1 MVKVN
6 PRFMREGVTKTL
18 VPRNE
23 ENSRKRS
30 KSLGIVF
37 LMLISVIAP
46 VSISSVSADVI
57 TSNTTWSGN
66 YTLSSDLT
74 IEAGSTLTI
83 QPGAIIDA
91 REYAIIVNGTLIATD
106 ADFVSTVT
114 GSSSSHGAGLWTGII
129 GNQNS
134 QITLDRVSISGAETA
149 LLNHGDASVSLSSVQ
164 DVYIG
169 IDNHGDLTLSN
180 TSILA
185 SDVYGI
191 RNQGNMEVHFANIS
205 NSSVGLINTGQLS
218 VYDTQIRNSAVGFD
232 LDSGTASLQRIS
244 TAGMLVGIASQEGAN
259 VDVYSWIGNDLA
271 LALDLSNSDNFSLE
285 YAVVDGL
292 RFVYATSLQSSSII
306 DSTFTGDVEESAP
319 TIDVNCAGT
328 CDFDQLNISSVTN
341 AISINGQGDSTFS
354 NSTVSS
360 SGRIVDL
367 SGTGSALFAHT
378 SLTSSGSGISVS
390 SADLNV
396 ENSELN
402 MAMSNAP
409 ALVLL
414 GGEHTLDGL
423 YINKTYSQSD
433 TSSLAIDVDYTTISG
448 SMLFTSGFAT
458 GMEVLSS
465 SIEIDSIVL
474 FDGEQ
479 AGINLIDSQLHSNY
493 LRTRVQ
499 DNGAVLDDSEL
510 TVGLWEA
517 NLHSVPL
524 LVNEDSSAIIRD
536 FRPQNRGGIADA
548 MGDGQLLWGGNS
560 TPSLL
565 TSTSEELLETP
576 VTFTDLSGFPVR
588 AHIEANRFSLI
599 ADENGAATLP
609 LLQSGSVVDASLNGS
624 GVRDTLTGG
633 QLGQQMQLP
642 VIPLGDWVIQ
652 SGVNAILTEKQDGS
666 PHYLFGDLDLRSGSS
681 LTLKNTILN
690 LSAGHEV
697 EIEAGAN
704 LYGESGVLKTDL
716 VALQGNA
723 GIFGSGETGLVLDGP
738 VNWACTSTR
747 DISNIRMTSTL
758 SLPPLCDV
766 RLTNGS
772 VEGMITVGT
781 QGSFELL
788 TTFSARA
795 LDKGEPIVGANIIIN
810 GETSQTDS
818 DGMVSVT
825 ESSLTVTD
833 QGRVE
838 TGTVTVQF
846 NSGDI
851 TQLYSWN
858 TISSQEHDFIAS
870 SITSGVSNDWI
881 QLEEIWSPYYLAN
894 DLTIAEFGVL
904 TVRDGV
910 ELRLSEGVSI
920 NAVGRIEIGD
930 ATLQSTGSGARWSG
944 IVVNGIVGTNVE
956 INGANIL
963 ESSPAIHVTGRGD
976 VTILDST
983 FARSSGSDPLIQ
995 IDANSN
1001 SNFHISS
1008 STLTDSGAQCLYAQ
1022 GESNSV
1028 NIVDVTLRRCG
1039 GDGAYLRSTTVA
1051 INGLEISEIQG
1062 KGIHL
1067 TDVSGSLNGLNAS
1080 IESGESA
1087 LVMDYLSSG
1096 FSSSNLSLNSPGAPA
1111 ISGTFNDDFVI
1122 DGAII
1127 SSIPGID
1134 MDDSSGAISNIIING
1149 NGSGAGI
1156 IMHHS
1161 ARESMVLENITI
1173 SQVSVGISLHD
1184 DGDWQDSATLELRAS
1199 QITAQTVI
1207 SSDSYPVNVHQS
1219 SLVGNL
1225 DVSSS
1230 QIKMYQSR
1238 ISGQINSVNSMI
1250 MLYSNHFIDATF
1262 QGQQVPVTVSI
1273 DSPFGQAYALTKSG
1287 SGVEIDVLYQL
1298 TDSNETTSNFNQS
1311 MTVSSQGLPSELV
1324 NFTTGLDSERNI
1336 SVLFSG
1342 NEAPSV
1348 QFERPYSGQ
1357 RFMETELINA
1367 TVSVTDDLTEV
1378 PDLSVT
1384 WTLTDNLGRLVMN
1397 GPLDTNW
1404 PITDIQAGEYVI
1416 EVIVTDHL
1424 GASTTRAIDVVVTL
1438 LDSDGD
1444 WTSSCDDDTGRDA
1457 IMGVYC
1463 GPDVSDADDDND
1475 GILDDDDAW
1484 PSDPCVS
1491 RDTDEDG
1498 QPDDIDCP
1506 EGFTT
1511 YLVEDQDDDGDG
1523 VMDGFESSDE
1533 SQMSPIVL
1541 ALLVIIPIVL
1551 MIFLFKRRGGSG
1563 GEKIDLSGLD
1573 QRHL

>member
-1 MVKVN
+1 MLKVN
-6 PRFMREGVTKTL
+6 PGFMREGVMKTL

-23 ENSRKRS
+23 ENSRKKI
-30 KSLGIVF
+30 KSSGIII
-37 LMLISVIAP
+37 LMLISILTPITTVN
-46 VSISSVSADVI
+46 VSADVI
-57 TSNTTWSGN
+57 TSDTTWSGN
-66 YTLSSDLT
+66 YTLSSDLI
-74 IEAGSTLTI
+74 IESGSTLTI
-83 QPGAIIDA
+83 ESGTVIDA
-91 REYAIIVNGTLIATD
+91 KEYAIIVNGTLTATN
-106 ADFVSTVT
+106 AEFMSTIT
-114 GSSSSHGAGLWTGII
+114 GSSASHGAGLWTGII

-134 QITLDRVSISGAETA
+134 EITLNTVTISGAQTA
-149 LLNHGDASVSLSSVQ
+149 LLNHGIASISQSTIQ

-169 IDNHGDLTLSN
+169 IDNQGDFTLAN
-180 TSILA
+180 TSIIA
-185 SDVYGI
+185 SDVYGV
-191 RNQGNMEVHFANIS
+191 RNQADMQVYFANIS
-205 NSSVGLINTGQLS
+205 NSSIGLINTGQLS
-218 VYDTQIRNSAVGFD
+218 VYDSQIDNSAVGFD
-232 LDSGTASLQRIS
+232 LDAGTTSLQRIS
-244 TAGMLVGIASQEGAN
+244 TSGMLVGIASQESAN
-259 VDVYSWIGNDLA
+259 VNVYSWIGNDLA
-271 LALDLSNSDNFSLE
+271 LALDLSNSDNFSLD
-285 YAVVDGL
+285 YAVIDGT
-292 RFVYATSLQSSSII
+292 RFVYATSLQSSSIV
-306 DSTFTGDVEESAP
+306 DVSFTGDLDDSRP
-319 TIDVNCAGT
+319 IIDVNCAGS
-328 CDFDQLNISSVTN
+328 CSFDQLNISNVMN
-341 AISINGQGDSTFS
+341 AISVNGEGDTTFS
-354 NSTVSS
+354 NSTISS
-360 SGRIVDL
+360 SGQVVDL
-367 SGTGSALFAHT
+367 SGTGSAMFAHT
-378 SLTSSGSGISVS
+378 SMASSGSGISVS
-390 SADLNV
+390 SANLEIHD
-396 ENSELN
+396 SELT
-402 MAMSNAP
+402 MSSATTP
-409 ALVLL
+409 GLVVL
-414 GGEHTLDGL
+414 GGEHTLNGL
-423 YINKTYSQSD
+423 YVNKTYSQSD
-433 TSSLAIDVDYTTISG
+433 VSSLAVDVDYATISG
-448 SMLFTSGFAT
+448 TMLFTSGFAT
-458 GMEVLSS
+458 GIDMLSS
-465 SIEIDSIVL
+465 TVMIESIVL
-474 FDGEQ
+474 FDGEET
-479 AGINLIDSQLHSNY
+479 GISLIESELHSDH

-499 DNGAVLDDSEL
+499 DNGATLDDSEL

-524 LVNEDSSAIIRD
+524 VVNEDSSAIIRD

-548 MGDGQLLWGGNS
+548 MGDGQLLWGGNT
-560 TPSLL
+560 TPTLL
-565 TSTSEELLETP
+565 TSTSGELLETP
-576 VTFTDLSGFPVR
+576 VTFTDLSGFPVQ
-588 AHIEANRFSLI
+588 ANIEANRFTQI

-609 LLQSGSVVDASLNGS
+609 LLQSGSIVDASLNGS

-681 LTLKNTILN
+681 LTLKNTVLN

-704 LYGESGVLKTDL
+704 LYGDSGVLKTDL

-723 GIFGSGETGLVLDGP
+723 GIFGSGESGLVLDGP

-747 DISNIRMTSTL
+747 EITNIRMTSTL

-788 TTFSARA
+788 TTFTANA
-795 LDKGEPIVGANIIIN
+795 LDKGEPIVGANIVIN
-810 GETSQTDS
+810 GETSQTDAT
-818 DGMVSVT
+818 GTISVT

-846 NSGDI
+846 NFGDI
-851 TQLYSWN
+851 TQLHSWN

-870 SITSGVSNDWI
+870 TITSGVSNDWI

-894 DLTIAEFGVL
+894 DLTIGEFGVL
-904 TVRDGV
+904 TIRDGV

-944 IVVNGIVGTNVE
+944 IIVNGIVGTNVD

-976 VTILDST
+976 VTIIDTS

-1008 STLTDSGAQCLYAQ
+1008 STLSDSGAQCLYAQ
-1022 GESNSV
+1022 GESSRV
-1028 NIVDVTLRRCG
+1028 TILDVTMRRCG
-1039 GDGAYLRSTTVA
+1039 GDGAYLRSTTVG
-1051 INGLEISEIQG
+1051 INGLDIQDVGG
-1062 KGIHL
+1062 KGVHL
-1067 TDVSGSLNGLNAS
+1067 TDVTGSLNRFNAS
-1080 IESGESA
+1080 IDSGEPA

-1096 FSSSNLSLNSPGAPA
+1096 FSSSNLSLNSSGATA
-1111 ISGTFNDDFVI
+1111 IAGTFNDDFTI
-1122 DGAII
+1122 DGATI

-1134 MDDSSGAISNIIING
+1134 FDDSAGTLSDILISG
-1149 NGSGAGI
+1149 NGSGTGI
-1156 IMHHS
+1156 TIHHS
-1161 ARESMVLENITI
+1161 AREAMVLDNITI
-1173 SQVSVGISLHD
+1173 SQVSVGINLHD
-1184 DGDWQDSATLELRAS
+1184 DGDWEDSTALDMSNS
-1199 QITAQTVI
+1199 QITAQTAI
-1207 SSDSYPVNVHQS
+1207 SSDSYPVNIHDS
-1219 SLVGNL
+1219 SLVGNV
-1225 DVSSS
+1225 DVSAS
-1230 QIKMYQSR
+1230 QIKMYQSTA
-1238 ISGQINSVNSMI
+1238 SGQINSIESMI
-1250 MLYSNHFIDATF
+1250 MSYSNHFIDATF

-1273 DSPFGQAYALTKSG
+1273 DSPYGEAYDLMKSG
-1287 SGVEIDVLYQL
+1287 SGVEINVLYQL
-1298 TDSNETTSNFNQS
+1298 TDSNDTIVNLNQS
-1311 MTVSSQGLPSELV
+1311 LTLSSPGLPSELV
-1324 NFTTGLDSERNI
+1324 NFTTGIDSERNI
-1336 SVLFSG
+1336 SVMFSG

-1357 RFMETELINA
+1357 RYMETELINA
-1367 TVSVTDDLTEV
+1367 SVSVRDDLTETAE
-1378 PDLSVT
+1378 LSVT
-1384 WTLTDNLGRLVMN
+1384 WTLTDNLGRLVMD
-1397 GPLDTNW
+1397 GPMDTNW

-1416 EVIVTDHL
+1416 EVVVTDHL

-1438 LDSDGD
+1438 LDTDGD
-1444 WTSSCDDDTGRDA
+1444 WTSSCDDDTGRDP

-1463 GPDVSDADDDND
+1463 GPDVNDADDDND

-1523 VMDGFESSDE
+1523 VMDGFESTNDGD
-1533 SQMSPIVL
+1533 MSPIVL
-1541 ALLVIIPIVL
+1541 VLLVIIPVALI
-1551 MIFLFKRRGGSG
+1551 IFLFKRRGGSG